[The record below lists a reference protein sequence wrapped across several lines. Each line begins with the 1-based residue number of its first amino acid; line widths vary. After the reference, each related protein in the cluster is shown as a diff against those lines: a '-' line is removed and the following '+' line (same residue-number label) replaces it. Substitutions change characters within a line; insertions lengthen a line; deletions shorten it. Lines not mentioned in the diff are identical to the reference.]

1 MRNINEYLEDSIIN
15 DSVNEGLFGSLFKF
29 FQNTF
34 IKKYKMSN
42 DGSKGLTDTINKN
55 KEELD
60 TEVKKRST
68 IVKVKDA
75 NDWWNRFA
83 KSDKNK
89 GVKLIQP
96 DLFNKKIIQN
106 IQIAPKVFAEEIKQY
121 TTVINCIDNEI
132 IQSFILRD
140 VKDFAAMVSS
150 INEENEKMIPRNK
163 NCVNQVLR
171 LFKKVESS
179 IKNKEAKKV
188 YDESIKT
195 LEDAL

>member
-1 MRNINEYLEDSIIN
+1 MRTINEYLEDSIIN
-15 DSVNEGLFGSLFKF
+15 DSVNEGLLGNLFKF
-29 FQNTF
+29 FQNIF
-34 IKKYKMSN
+34 VKNYKMSN
-42 DGSKGLTDTINKN
+42 NGSKALTDTINKN

-60 TEVKKRST
+60 KEVKKRST
-68 IVKVKDA
+68 KVRVKDA

-83 KSDKNK
+83 KSDENK

-106 IQIAPKVFAEEIKQY
+106 IQLASKVFAEELKQY

-140 VKDFAAMVSS
+140 VKDFAAIISN
-150 INEENEKMIPRNK
+150 INEENEKMIPKNK
-163 NCVNQVLR
+163 NSVNQVLR
-171 LFKKVESS
+171 LFKKIEASV
-179 IKNKEAKKV
+179 KNKEAKKV

-195 LEDAL
+195 LEDVL

>member
-1 MRNINEYLEDSIIN
+1 MKNINEYLEDSIIN
-15 DSVNEGLFGSLFKF
+15 NSVNEGLLGNIFKF

-34 IKKYKMSN
+34 VKKYKMSN
-42 DGSKGLTDTINKN
+42 DGSTGLTDTINKN

-60 TEVKKRST
+60 AEVKKLST
-68 IVKVKDA
+68 KVKVKDA

-106 IQIAPKVFAEEIKQY
+106 IQIAPKVFAEELKQY
-121 TTVINCIDNEI
+121 TTVVNCIDNEI

-140 VKDFAAMVSS
+140 VKDFAAIISS

-171 LFKKVESS
+171 LFKKIESS
-179 IKNKEAKKV
+179 VKNKNAKKV

-195 LEDAL
+195 LEDTL

>member
-1 MRNINEYLEDSIIN
+1 MRNINEYLEDSINN
-15 DSVNEGLFGSLFKF
+15 DSVNEGLLGNLFKF

-34 IKKYKMSN
+34 VKKYKMSN
-42 DGSKGLTDTINKN
+42 NGSKGLTDTINKN

-68 IVKVKDA
+68 KVKVKDA

-89 GVKLIQP
+89 DVKLIQP

-106 IQIAPKVFAEEIKQY
+106 ILSAPKVFAEEIKQY

-140 VKDFAAMVSS
+140 VKDFTAMVSS

-171 LFKKVESS
+171 LFKKIESS

>member
-15 DSVNEGLFGSLFKF
+15 DSVNEGLLGNLFKF

-34 IKKYKMSN
+34 VKKYKMSN
-42 DGSKGLTDTINKN
+42 NGSKGLTDAINKN

-68 IVKVKDA
+68 KVKVKDA

-89 GVKLIQP
+89 DVKLIQP

-106 IQIAPKVFAEEIKQY
+106 ILSAPKVFAEEIKQY

-140 VKDFAAMVSS
+140 VKDFTAMVSS

-171 LFKKVESS
+171 LFKKIESS

>member
-1 MRNINEYLEDSIIN
+1 MKNINEYLEDSIIN
-15 DSVNEGLFGSLFKF
+15 DSVNEGLLGNIFKF

-34 IKKYKMSN
+34 VKKYKMSN
-42 DGSKGLTDTINKN
+42 DGSTGLTDTINKN

-60 TEVKKRST
+60 AEVKKLST
-68 IVKVKDA
+68 KVKVKDA

-106 IQIAPKVFAEEIKQY
+106 IQIAPKVFAEELKQY
-121 TTVINCIDNEI
+121 TTVVNCIDNEI

-140 VKDFAAMVSS
+140 VKDFAAIISS

-171 LFKKVESS
+171 LFKKIESS
-179 IKNKEAKKV
+179 VKNKNAKKV

-195 LEDAL
+195 LEDTL

>member
-15 DSVNEGLFGSLFKF
+15 DSVKEGLLGNLFKF
-29 FQNTF
+29 FQNLF

-60 TEVKKRST
+60 EEVKKRST
-68 IVKVKDA
+68 EVKVKDA

-106 IQIAPKVFAEEIKQY
+106 IQIAPKVFTEEIKQY

-171 LFKKVESS
+171 LFKKIESS

-195 LEDAL
+195 LEDTL

>member
-1 MRNINEYLEDSIIN
+1 MRTINEYLEDSIIN
-15 DSVNEGLFGSLFKF
+15 DSVNEGLLGNLLKF

-34 IKKYKMSN
+34 VKKYKMSN

-60 TEVKKRST
+60 KEVKKRST
-68 IVKVKDA
+68 KVRVKDA

-83 KSDKNK
+83 KSDENK

-96 DLFNKKIIQN
+96 DLFNKKIMQN
-106 IQIAPKVFAEEIKQY
+106 IQIAPKVFAEEINQY
-121 TTVINCIDNEI
+121 TKVVNCIDNEI

-140 VKDFAAMVSS
+140 VKDFTATVSS
-150 INEENEKMIPRNK
+150 INEENEKMIPKNK

-171 LFKKVESS
+171 LFKKIESNV
-179 IKNKEAKKV
+179 KNKKAKEV

-195 LEDAL
+195 LEDVL